1 MCASDD
7 NERPEIL
14 TVLHAGAYEGQ
25 SAFLQNVSPA
35 ARPDAN
41 RQESDPPNIA
51 AIAQAAVFA
60 AWAGAAAR
68 FSATKSI
75 QVVRG
80 LRNVPCF
87 ASNSRTNRGFP
98 SDTENGVK
106 FFTPNGWGSSMS
118 LQCLPRHISFVTLA
132 VVMSLTQFVAGNEIP
147 WSTDIESSLQQ
158 AASTGQPVL
167 LEFTAD
173 WCMYCKR
180 MEKTTFVDPR
190 VVNFVNQ
197 NYVAVRIDADEH
209 KQLVADLDIKG
220 LPAILVVSPTL
231 QIIERIPGFQTPEA
245 LLTKLNKSSKAN
257 QQQAAQNPAA
267 NRSVQQPVIARPAS
281 AVVSAKARPSKQ
293 ELEFEPLE
301 TEQPMAE
308 EATEE
313 ATEEE
318 ATEEQESQPEFVTVA
333 EQETSEPAAEEAPE
347 EEMTAEVDES
357 TPAAGD
363 DDFFETVSQ
372 KKMPEPKT
380 PPRKM
385 ESGEV
390 MDAPEFEGHCLVT
403 AVESREIIDGSPRH
417 QIKYR
422 GHVLHFSSEEA
433 KQTFLAKPN
442 EYWPLFDGIC
452 SVAMLNDEERVMG
465 KLEYA
470 AFFRK
475 RLWLFSTEEN
485 LKQFLEDPAD
495 VAEEM
500 QELAQAKSA
509 R

>member
-1 MCASDD
+1 
-7 NERPEIL
+7 
-14 TVLHAGAYEGQ
+14 
-25 SAFLQNVSPA
+25 
-35 ARPDAN
+35 
-41 RQESDPPNIA
+41 
-51 AIAQAAVFA
+51 
-60 AWAGAAAR
+60 
-68 FSATKSI
+68 
-75 QVVRG
+75 
-80 LRNVPCF
+80 
-87 ASNSRTNRGFP
+87 
-98 SDTENGVK
+98 
-106 FFTPNGWGSSMS
+106 MS
-118 LQCLPRHISFVTLA
+118 FQCLPMRVLLVAFVVMTSLSQA
-132 VVMSLTQFVAGNEIP
+132 VVADDIP
-147 WSTDIESSLQQ
+147 WSTDIEGSLQK
-158 AASTGQPVL
+158 AAAAGRPVL
-167 LEFTAD
+167 MEFTAD

-190 VVNFVNQ
+190 VVKFVNQ
-197 NYVAVRIDADEH
+197 HYVAVRIDADEH
-209 KQLVADLDIKG
+209 KQLIADLDIKG

-245 LLTKLNKSSKAN
+245 LLTKLDKNSKAN
-257 QQQAAQNPAA
+257 QQQVAQNPAA
-267 NRSVQQPVIARPAS
+267 KRQTQQPVIARPAS
-281 AVVSAKARPSKQ
+281 AVVSAQARPPKQ
-293 ELEFEPLE
+293 ELEFEAIE
-301 TEQPMAE
+301 AEQPMAE
-308 EATEE
+308 EAAEE
-313 ATEEE
+313 QAMEEE
-318 ATEEQESQPEFVTVA
+318 ATEQESEPEFVTVA
-333 EQETSEPAAEEAPE
+333 EQETSEPAADEAPE

-357 TPAAGD
+357 TPAAED
-363 DDFFETVSQ
+363 DDFFATVSQ
-372 KKMPEPKT
+372 KKTPEPKT

-385 ESGEV
+385 VPGEV

-417 QIKYR
+417 QTKYR

>member
-1 MCASDD
+1 
-7 NERPEIL
+7 
-14 TVLHAGAYEGQ
+14 
-25 SAFLQNVSPA
+25 VSPP
-35 ARPDAN
+35 ARQDAN
-41 RQESDPPNIA
+41 RCESDLPDIA
-51 AIAQAAVFA
+51 TSAHAAVFA
-60 AWAGAAAR
+60 ARVDVAAK
-68 FSATKSI
+68 FSATQSV

-87 ASNSRTNRGFP
+87 ASNSRTNRGFL

-147 WSTDIESSLQQ
+147 WSTDIESSLQR

-173 WCMYCKR
+173 WCVYCKR
-180 MEKTTFVDPR
+180 MEKTTFVDRR
-190 VVNFVNQ
+190 VVKFVNE
-197 NYVAVRIDADEH
+197 NYVAVRVDADEH

-245 LLTKLNKSSKAN
+245 LLTKLDKNSGAN
-257 QQQAAQNPAA
+257 QRQVAQNPAA
-267 NRSVQQPVIARPAS
+267 KEAT
-281 AVVSAKARPSKQ
+281 
-293 ELEFEPLE
+293 E
-301 TEQPMAE
+301 EQPMAE

-313 ATEEE
+313 QPMAEE
-318 ATEEQESQPEFVTVA
+318 ATEEQAMEEEATEQETEPEFVTVP
-333 EQETSEPAAEEAPE
+333 ERETFEPAANDTPE
-347 EEMTAEVDES
+347 DEMTAEVDES
-357 TPAAGD
+357 TPAAED
-363 DDFFETVSQ
+363 DDFFATVSQ
-372 KKMPEPKT
+372 KKISEPKT
-380 PPRKM
+380 SPRRIVP
-385 ESGEV
+385 GEV

-417 QIKYR
+417 QTKYR

-442 EYWPLFDGIC
+442 DYWPLFDGIC

-475 RLWLFSTEEN
+475 RLWLFSTEES

-500 QELAQAKSA
+500 QELAEAKSA

>member
-1 MCASDD
+1 V
-7 NERPEIL
+7 NE
-14 TVLHAGAYEGQ
+14 
-25 SAFLQNVSPA
+25 
-35 ARPDAN
+35 
-41 RQESDPPNIA
+41 
-51 AIAQAAVFA
+51 
-60 AWAGAAAR
+60 
-68 FSATKSI
+68 
-75 QVVRG
+75 
-80 LRNVPCF
+80 
-87 ASNSRTNRGFP
+87 
-98 SDTENGVK
+98 
-106 FFTPNGWGSSMS
+106 
-118 LQCLPRHISFVTLA
+118 
-132 VVMSLTQFVAGNEIP
+132 
-147 WSTDIESSLQQ
+147 
-158 AASTGQPVL
+158 
-167 LEFTAD
+167 
-173 WCMYCKR
+173 
-180 MEKTTFVDPR
+180 
-190 VVNFVNQ
+190 
-197 NYVAVRIDADEH
+197 NYVAVRVDADEH

-245 LLTKLNKSSKAN
+245 LLTKLDKNSKSN
-257 QQQAAQNPAA
+257 QQQVAQNPAA
-267 NRSVQQPVIARPAS
+267 KRQTQQPVIARPAS
-281 AVVSAKARPSKQ
+281 AVVSAQARPPKQ
-293 ELEFEPLE
+293 ELEFEAIE
-301 TEQPMAE
+301 AEQPMAE

-313 ATEEE
+313 QAMEEE
-318 ATEEQESQPEFVTVA
+318 ATEQESEPEFVTVA
-333 EQETSEPAAEEAPE
+333 EQETSEPAADEAPE

-357 TPAAGD
+357 TPAAED
-363 DDFFETVSQ
+363 DDFFATVSQ
-372 KKMPEPKT
+372 KKMPEPKA

-385 ESGEV
+385 VPGEV

-417 QIKYR
+417 QTKYR

>member
-1 MCASDD
+1 
-7 NERPEIL
+7 
-14 TVLHAGAYEGQ
+14 
-25 SAFLQNVSPA
+25 
-35 ARPDAN
+35 
-41 RQESDPPNIA
+41 
-51 AIAQAAVFA
+51 
-60 AWAGAAAR
+60 
-68 FSATKSI
+68 
-75 QVVRG
+75 
-80 LRNVPCF
+80 
-87 ASNSRTNRGFP
+87 
-98 SDTENGVK
+98 
-106 FFTPNGWGSSMS
+106 MS

-132 VVMSLTQFVAGNEIP
+132 VVMSFTQFVAGNEIP

-197 NYVAVRIDADEH
+197 NYVAVRVDADEH

-245 LLTKLNKSSKAN
+245 LLTRLNKSSKGN
-257 QQQAAQNPAA
+257 QQEAAQNPAA

-281 AVVSAKARPSKQ
+281 AVVSAKARPPKQ
-293 ELEFEPLE
+293 ELEFEAIE
-301 TEQPMAE
+301 ADQPMAE

-313 ATEEE
+313 QAMEEE
-318 ATEEQESQPEFVTVA
+318 ATEQESEPEFVTVA
-333 EQETSEPAAEEAPE
+333 EQETSEPAANEAPE

-357 TPAAGD
+357 TPAAED
-363 DDFFETVSQ
+363 DDFFATVSP
-372 KKMPEPKT
+372 KKQPEPKT
-380 PPRKM
+380 PPRKIVP
-385 ESGEV
+385 GEV
-390 MDAPEFEGHCLVT
+390 MDEPEFEGHCLVT

-417 QIKYR
+417 QTKYR
-422 GHVLHFSSEEA
+422 GHVLLFSSEEA

>member
-1 MCASDD
+1 
-7 NERPEIL
+7 
-14 TVLHAGAYEGQ
+14 
-25 SAFLQNVSPA
+25 
-35 ARPDAN
+35 
-41 RQESDPPNIA
+41 
-51 AIAQAAVFA
+51 
-60 AWAGAAAR
+60 
-68 FSATKSI
+68 
-75 QVVRG
+75 
-80 LRNVPCF
+80 
-87 ASNSRTNRGFP
+87 
-98 SDTENGVK
+98 
-106 FFTPNGWGSSMS
+106 MS
-118 LQCLPRHISFVTLA
+118 FQCLPIRLMLVTVAVLASF
-132 VVMSLTQFVAGNEIP
+132 TQHVAGNEIP

-245 LLTKLNKSSKAN
+245 LLTKLSRNTNAN
-257 QQQAAQNPAA
+257 QQQVAQNPATK
-267 NRSVQQPVIARPAS
+267 RPIQQPVVARPAS
-281 AVVSAKARPSKQ
+281 AVVSAQARPPKR
-293 ELEFEPLE
+293 ELEFEPIE
-301 TEQPMAE
+301 TEPPMVQDAAE
-308 EATEE
+308 EAAEE
-313 ATEEE
+313 
-318 ATEEQESQPEFVTVA
+318 ESQPEFAAVA
-333 EQETSEPAAEEAPE
+333 GHATLESAPPEGEEVPE
-347 EEMTAEVDES
+347 EEMSAEVDET
-357 TPAAGD
+357 TPSAED
-363 DDFFETVSQ
+363 DDFFATVSQ
-372 KKMPEPKT
+372 KKLPEPKT
-380 PPRKM
+380 PPRKIVP
-385 ESGEV
+385 GEV
-390 MDAPEFEGHCLVT
+390 IDEPEFDGHCLVT

-417 QIKYR
+417 QTKYR
-422 GHVLHFSSEEA
+422 GHVLHFSSEDA
-433 KQTFLAKPN
+433 KQTFLAQPN

-452 SVAMLNDEERVMG
+452 SVAMLNDDERVMG

-500 QELAQAKSA
+500 QELAEAKSV